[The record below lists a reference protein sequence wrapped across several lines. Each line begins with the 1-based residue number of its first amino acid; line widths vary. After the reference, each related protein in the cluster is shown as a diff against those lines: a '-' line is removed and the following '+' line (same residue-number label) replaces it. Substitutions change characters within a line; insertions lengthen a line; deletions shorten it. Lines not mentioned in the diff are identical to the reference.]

1 MRIGMRHSMGHS
13 MGHSMPY
20 GMRNGVR
27 SLRIL
32 LNGMRKGILN
42 SMRCTPPAAA
52 PKTSDESPP
61 WHAQSWHAPW
71 HATCHGIHVR
81 ILPGCAW
88 VTPPREL
95 SLKLIIPGPVGRW
108 R

>member
-1 MRIGMRHSMGHS
+1 
-13 MGHSMPY
+13 
-20 GMRNGVR
+20 
-27 SLRIL
+27 
-32 LNGMRKGILN
+32 MRKGILN
-42 SMRCTPPAAA
+42 SMRCAPPAAA

-61 WHAQSWHAPW
+61 WYAQSWHAPRHAPR
-71 HATCHGIHVR
+71 HATYYGIHMR
-81 ILPGCAW
+81 ILPRYAW